1 MQKKGINV
9 KNSQKHVQVQLYLM
23 EINGDNTSY
32 LNCVTLVFSA
42 DAPQSMSN
50 ALFDIISI
58 FLIVTCKPNMFFGL
72 QILLSYIFCA

>member
-23 EINGDNTSY
+23 EINGENTVY

-58 FLIVTCKPNMFFGL
+58 FLNVTCKPNIFFGL
-72 QILLSYIFCA
+72 QILLLYICCA